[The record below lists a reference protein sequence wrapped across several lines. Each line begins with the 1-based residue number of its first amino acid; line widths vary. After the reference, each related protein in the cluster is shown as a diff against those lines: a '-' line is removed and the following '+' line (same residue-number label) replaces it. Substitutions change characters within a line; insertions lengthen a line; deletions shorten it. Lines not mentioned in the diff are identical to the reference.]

1 MALVLEPQHEI
12 RYSVT
17 DVTVPEAAKP
27 GQILA
32 VRFQQNHTLNIDG
45 DWVFYVVPEK
55 CVAGSCFE
63 ARFPYYVGLGWPQ
76 PEVIEYARAPAPH
89 SHGTR
94 IDSLLR
100 LRPAPPHPL
109 SPSVLCLVWAPAC
122 TLPACTSRLPLMPS
136 FGRP

>member
-27 GQILA
+27 GSLLA

-76 PEVIEYARAPAPH
+76 PEVIEYARAPAQH

-94 IDSLLR
+94 RRGRRSSEPAEAALALR
-100 LRPAPPHPL
+100 SALA
-109 SPSVLCLVWAPAC
+109 AA
-122 TLPACTSRLPLMPS
+122 
-136 FGRP
+136 